1 MKRIGLRRWFP
12 RLSYIIRWWLVQCA
26 LSDRALARMTPE
38 ERGKCL
44 ATMSELDRRFTMG
57 W

>member
-1 MKRIGLRRWFP
+1 VKRIGLRRVFP
-12 RLSYIIRWWLVQCA
+12 RLSYLIRLFLVQCA

-38 ERGKCL
+38 ERGRCL
-44 ATMSELDRRFTMG
+44 AHMATLDRQLTQ